1 MLLKIVALSNT
12 WLVDGKWVLYMCRVP
27 ACPQT
32 KQGNSEWDSCTDSKK
47 AVCSSTTVCL
57 FLTKRMQQ
65 HLHNAATLP
74 QSPGFHRTQAI
85 ALQMSARPAASPV
98 SSVGSPMCLLPLGP
112 QGLPSG
118 TRLLFPN
125 PCRQR
130 AWPPGGPLLP
140 CRPPLCPPQS
150 LSSCR
155 PIPAG
160 SRGTWWLLSR
170 GHPSQAETPAVA
182 WPSARFQGTTPPW
195 QTSPPISSPGSFLGL
210 VPALG
215 ESSPSIPEV
224 CLHGLIPDRKSV
236 V

>member
-57 FLTKRMQQ
+57 FLTKWMQQ

-130 AWPPGGPLLP
+130 ALLP

-155 PIPAG
+155 PIPTG

-170 GHPSQAETPAVA
+170 GYPSQAETPAVA
-182 WPSARFQGTTPPW
+182 WPSAPIPGNNSPLADLTPYLFPR
-195 QTSPPISSPGSFLGL
+195 IVPGL
-210 VPALG
+210 
-215 ESSPSIPEV
+215 SPSPWGVLSIHPR
-224 CLHGLIPDRKSV
+224 GLPARAHPT
-236 V
+236 